1 MTESPRRGVTRGY
14 VWGLIGAALIIAVA
28 VTVAVWGLLGLATAR
43 QPVETPGVPP
53 GAAPVIVFVALLA
66 LAWALWL
73 QSLQLLRG
81 RRTPPWAHTL
91 TAAVSAYLIWGLGGV
106 LLGLTVTD
114 TWLSPFAALLTP
126 IWAFASLL
134 CWAILARRVYTDK
147 PPPQWPWERRGEP
160 GPDWGDGQD
169 PWGGQK
175 SE

>member
-73 QSLQLLRG
+73 
-81 RRTPPWAHTL
+81 ACL
-91 TAAVSAYLIWGLGGV
+91 TATLPRAN
-106 LLGLTVTD
+106 
-114 TWLSPFAALLTP
+114 
-126 IWAFASLL
+126 
-134 CWAILARRVYTDK
+134 
-147 PPPQWPWERRGEP
+147 
-160 GPDWGDGQD
+160 
-169 PWGGQK
+169 
-175 SE
+175 